1 MQTALRHEF
10 TMECA
15 PATDGEIAAINLESA
30 RRRSWGRFHQDPWLE
45 GRAEA
50 IVEHERLAAQFVGD
64 TSALDRLG
72 SLAEHLAE
80 IDAESARTALVRAQI
95 ASMTH
100 RFAEAR
106 RHLAQAELRGAP
118 SQELD
123 RLLLSVDQA
132 CGTNLGRVLKERRE
146 HASGLARLED
156 FVALGALLADL
167 GEFAEADRAYEN
179 ALRAYQDVSP
189 FPLAW
194 IWFQRGVLYGELMP
208 RPRQDEAEACYQNAI
223 RYLPRYTKACVHL
236 AEIYL
241 STDRAREA
249 EALLVRVLASNDP
262 EVRWRLADAMS
273 AQGKSADAEAHME
286 AARSGFESHLARH
299 LLAFADHGAEFYAG
313 SGNDCRRALELARIN
328 VANRPTLRAF
338 KQAHALAVCAGDTA
352 AASEFFAEA
361 ARCVGDTSALLS
373 SAPAEG
379 HFGQPP
385 AAADADLVGHATE
398 RERTTA

>member
-1 MQTALRHEF
+1 MTVMLELVGHGLP
-10 TMECA
+10 T
-15 PATDGEIAAINLESA
+15 TDGEIAFINLESA
-30 RRRSWGRFHQDPWLE
+30 RRRSWSRFLQDPLLE

-64 TSALDRLG
+64 TSTLDRLD

-118 SQELD
+118 SQELG
-123 RLLLSVDQA
+123 RLRLSVDQA
-132 CGTNLGRVLKERRE
+132 CGTDLDRILKERRE
-146 HASGLARLED
+146 QARGLARLED

-167 GEFAEADRAYEN
+167 GEFAEADQAYED

-189 FPLAW
+189 FPMAW
-194 IWFQRGVLYGELMP
+194 IWFQRGVLYGELML
-208 RPRQDEAEACYQNAI
+208 RPRQDEAAACYRNAI

-241 STDRAREA
+241 STDRAQQT
-249 EALLVRVLASNDP
+249 EALLVRALASDDP

-273 AQGKSADAEAHME
+273 AQGKSADAEAHMR
-286 AARSGFESHLARH
+286 AARSGFESLLAEH

-313 SGNDCRRALELARIN
+313 SGDDRRRALELARIN

-338 KQAHALAVCAGDTA
+338 KQAHAIAVSAGDTA
-352 AASEFFAEA
+352 AASELFAEA
-361 ARCVGDTSALLS
+361 VRRWGDIGAFLPSGLA
-373 SAPAEG
+373 AG
-379 HFGQPP
+379 HLAQ
-385 AAADADLVGHATE
+385 AVATADADWVGHAT
-398 RERTTA
+398 A

>member
-1 MQTALRHEF
+1 MTVMPELAGHGL
-10 TMECA
+10 
-15 PATDGEIAAINLESA
+15 PSTDGEIAVINLESA
-30 RRRSWGRFHQDPWLE
+30 RRRSWSRFFQDPLLD

-50 IVEHERLAAQFVGD
+50 IVEHERLTAQFVGD
-64 TSALDRLG
+64 TSALDRLD

-118 SQELD
+118 SQELG
-123 RLLLSVDQA
+123 RVRLSVDQA
-132 CGTNLGRVLKERRE
+132 CGTDLDRVLKERRE
-146 HASGLARLED
+146 QARGLARLED
-156 FVALGALLADL
+156 QVALGALLADL
-167 GEFAEADRAYEN
+167 GEFAEADQAYEG

-189 FPLAW
+189 FPMAW

-208 RPRQDEAEACYQNAI
+208 QPRQKEAAECYRNAI
-223 RYLPRYTKACVHL
+223 RYLPRYTKARVHL

-241 STDRAREA
+241 SIGRAEEA
-249 EALLVRVLASNDP
+249 EALLVRALASDDP

-273 AQGKSADAEAHME
+273 AQGKSADAEAHMQ
-286 AARSGFESHLARH
+286 AARSGFESLLARH

-313 SGNDCRRALELARIN
+313 SGNDCRRALDLARIN

-338 KQAHALAVCAGDTA
+338 KQAHAIAVSAGDTA
-352 AASEFFAEA
+352 ATAELFAEA
-361 ARCVGDTSALLS
+361 ARHWGDIGAILS
-373 SAPAEG
+373 SRLAA
-379 HFGQPP
+379 GQL
-385 AAADADLVGHATE
+385 AQAVATADADWVGHAT
-398 RERTTA
+398 A